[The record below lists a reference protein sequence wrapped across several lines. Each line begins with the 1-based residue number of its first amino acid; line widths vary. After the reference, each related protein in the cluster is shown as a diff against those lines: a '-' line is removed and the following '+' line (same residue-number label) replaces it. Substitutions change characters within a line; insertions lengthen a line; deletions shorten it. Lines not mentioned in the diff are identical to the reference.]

1 MTKYVGGLIQGDKVK
16 VLLDTNII
24 IHRETSYPISED
36 IGLLFKWL
44 DKLKCEKF
52 IHPVTINEINKYKD
66 EQVRR
71 AFQIKIKNYTQ
82 IPIRSRLEK
91 EIEEISRKYDRT
103 ENDKNDTSL
112 LNEVFCGH
120 VDILITEDKNIH
132 QKAKKLGIED
142 KVFTIEEFLE
152 KVTQEN
158 PELIDYKVPI
168 VQKAY
173 FGNLDLNDTFFDSF
187 KEDYKE
193 YERWFRKKAYEE
205 VYVCKS
211 DEKIVGLLYLKR
223 EGKDEPYDD
232 ITPRFPPKNRLK
244 IGSFKVEL
252 HGHKLGERLLKIV
265 FDNALN
271 LRVDEIYVTIF
282 DKREEQKRL
291 ISLLQDYGFYLHGKK
306 ETASGIENVYVRD
319 FSRKADMSNPKKTF
333 PYMSKRARKFLVPI
347 WPQYHTTL
355 FPDSI
360 LRTESSMN
368 FVEQEPHRNAISKVY
383 VSRSIRR
390 DMRPGDI
397 LVFYRTAET
406 RAYYKSVVTTLG
418 IVEQVITGINSID
431 RLISLC
437 RKRTALSD
445 DELEQFWYKNPRNP
459 PFIVYF
465 LYAYSLPKRL
475 NLKRLIELGVIKDI
489 ESAPRGFEEI
499 NDTSFNTIIRES
511 NANANIIVD

>member
-1 MTKYVGGLIQGDKVK
+1 VK
-16 VLLDTNII
+16 VLLDTNIF
-24 IHRETSYPISED
+24 IHRETRYPIRED

-44 DKLKCEKF
+44 EKLKYEKF
-52 IHPVTINEINKYKD
+52 IHPVTINEINKYQD
-66 EQVRR
+66 DQERR
-71 AFQIKIKNYTQ
+71 AFQIKLKSYTQ
-82 IPIRSRLEK
+82 IPIKPRWEK
-91 EIEEISRKYDRT
+91 EIEEISKKYDKT
-103 ENDKNDTSL
+103 ENDRNDTAL
-112 LNEVFCGH
+112 LNEVFRGY

-132 QKAKKLGIED
+132 QKAKELGIED

-152 KVTQEN
+152 KAIQEN
-158 PELIDYKVPI
+158 PELIDYKIPI
-168 VQKAY
+168 VEQTY
-173 FGNLDLNDTFFDSF
+173 FGNLDLNDKFFDSF
-187 KEDYKE
+187 KEDYKD
-193 YERWFRKKAYEE
+193 YESWFRRKAYEK
-205 VYVCKS
+205 VYACKS
-211 DEKIVGLLYLKR
+211 GEKIVALLYLKR
-223 EGKDEPYDD
+223 EGKNEPYDD
-232 ITPRFPPKNRLK
+232 IKPKLSPKNRLK

-291 ISLLQDYGFYLHGKK
+291 ISLLQDYGFYLHGTK

-319 FSRKADMSNPKKTF
+319 FSRKTDLSNPKKTF

-360 LRTESSMN
+360 LRTESPMN

-406 RAYYKSVVTTLG
+406 KAYYKSVITTLG
-418 IVEQVITGINSID
+418 IVEQVITGISSLD
-431 RLISLC
+431 RLISIC

-445 DELEQFWYKNPRNP
+445 EELKQFWNKSPRNP
-459 PFIVYF
+459 PFVVYF

-475 NLKRLIELGVIKDI
+475 NLKRLIELGIIKDI
-489 ESAPRGFEEI
+489 KSAPRGFEEI

-511 NANANIIVD
+511 HANANIIVD